1 MKSKILSIV
10 VGILFVIIAF
20 GTVAAHSSP
29 PTYVLLIHGYSMD
42 GSYAAN
48 VWQGGL
54 NIYQTLVNHGYIVGL
69 VSYYGVFSIT
79 FSNGL
84 TFKDPNFY
92 GTQNTPIENVASELG
107 YALTKIFG
115 SMGPVNLD
123 IVAHSMGGLVT
134 LYMLENYK
142 IPNVNLVN
150 VIYIASPFNGSP
162 FASIASYLGLDIFV
176 GYQADEMVPGSSFL
190 NNLHY
195 NLKNAIK
202 NYPSTT
208 FNVYIGTYDPWW
220 GYVFF
225 SDDND
230 GVVDYYSAIY
240 VYFKYVYTFPNDVH
254 TYFLDNFTWKGICYF
269 EDSYVLGKL
278 LNNLSGKY

>member
-10 VGILFVIIAF
+10 IGILFVIIAF

-48 VWQGGL
+48 DWLGGV
-54 NIYQTLVNHGYIVGL
+54 NIYQTLVNQGYIVGL

-84 TFKDPNFY
+84 NFTDPNFY
-92 GTQNTPIENVASELG
+92 GTQNTPIENVADELG
-107 YALTKIFG
+107 YALTEIFG
-115 SMGPVNLD
+115 NMGPVNLD

-134 LYMLENYK
+134 LYMLENFK

-176 GYQADEMVPGSSFL
+176 GYQADEMDPGSSFL
-190 NNLHY
+190 NNLQ
-195 NLKNAIK
+195 NNMINAIN

-208 FNVYIGTYDPWW
+208 FIVYIGTYDPWW
-220 GYVFF
+220 GYIFF
-225 SDDND
+225 NDDND
-230 GVVDYYSAIY
+230 GVVDYSSATN
-240 VYFKYVYTFPNDVH
+240 VYYNYVYTFPDDVH
-254 TYFLDNFTWKGICYF
+254 TYFLDNLTCSGISYF
-269 EDSYVLGKL
+269 EDPAVVQEI
-278 LNNLSGKY
+278 LNNLSGSY